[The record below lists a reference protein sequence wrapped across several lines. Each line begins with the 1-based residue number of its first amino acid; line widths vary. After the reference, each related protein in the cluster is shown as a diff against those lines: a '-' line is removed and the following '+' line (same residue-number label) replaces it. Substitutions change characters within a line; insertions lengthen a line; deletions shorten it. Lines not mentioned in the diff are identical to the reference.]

1 MVGRGTAPADNPVMV
16 VGLLQVEIH
25 LPLAQSL
32 KDKRSVV
39 KSLKDQIRGRFNVS
53 VAEVDPTEL
62 WQRAT
67 VGLSTVGESRTI
79 VDRILD
85 DVTEWIRS
93 TRLVELIR
101 VERDY
106 A

>member
-1 MVGRGTAPADNPVMV
+1 MV

-53 VAEVDPTEL
+53 VAEVDPSEL

>member
-1 MVGRGTAPADNPVMV
+1 MV

-67 VGLSTVGESRTI
+67 VGLSTVGESRTV

-106 A
+106 V

>member
-1 MVGRGTAPADNPVMV
+1 MV
-16 VGLLQVEIH
+16 VGLLQVEVH
-25 LPLAQSL
+25 LPNAQSL

-39 KSLKDQIRGRFNVS
+39 KSLKDQIRGRFNVA
-53 VAEVDPTEL
+53 VAEVDANEM

-67 VGLSTVGESRTI
+67 VGISTLGDTRTI
-79 VDRILD
+79 VDRILT
-85 DVTEWIRS
+85 DVTDWIRS

-106 A
+106 C

>member
-1 MVGRGTAPADNPVMV
+1 MV

-67 VGLSTVGESRTI
+67 VGLSTVGESRVF

-101 VERDY
+101 VEREY
-106 A
+106 V

>member
-1 MVGRGTAPADNPVMV
+1 MV
-16 VGLLQVEIH
+16 VGLLQVEMH
-25 LPLAQSL
+25 LPMAQSL

-53 VAEVDPTEL
+53 VAEVDANEM

-67 VGLSTVGESRTI
+67 VGLSTVGDSRTY
-79 VDRILD
+79 VDRILNE
-85 DVTEWIRS
+85 VTEWIRS

-106 A
+106 V

>member
-1 MVGRGTAPADNPVMV
+1 MV
-16 VGLLQVEIH
+16 VGLLQVEVH
-25 LPLAQSL
+25 LPMAQSL

-53 VAEVDPTEL
+53 VAEVDANEM

-67 VGLSTVGESRTI
+67 VGLSTVGDSRTY
-79 VDRILD
+79 VDRILNE
-85 DVTEWIRS
+85 VTEWIRS

-106 A
+106 V